1 MSLRSLVIQS
11 QLVAPSQRSGLF
23 HRPRVAARFLNVL
36 DFPLTVVQ
44 AGTGYGKSTEL
55 SLLADKVPHLYWYTI
70 NGNDRDPLLFLAN
83 LFSAFNVGESQY
95 GETALLALDD
105 SWGRITEN
113 AITQLINTLTRD
125 LHEDAIL
132 VLDDYH
138 LVQEVA
144 EINGFIER
152 LVAYCPPHLHLVLS
166 SRRMPRF
173 DTLSKWRVK
182 GQLLVIGRKEL
193 AFTHDEIEALFSD
206 FYGYPLS
213 EEDVTR
219 LSTETEG
226 WAIALQMIWQ
236 SLQSGA
242 AASIPAVL
250 ERRPSTLEALF
261 DYLAR
266 EVLAQQS
273 EEVQNFLVQSSVL
286 TEMDAG
292 VCDVVLGLSQSLDVL
307 EQLQNSGLFVVSAG
321 ANVYRYQHLFHDFLK
336 ARLSKDK
343 QTVSELHLKA
353 AAYYRENH
361 PETAIYHLMK
371 ADHFNEAAGLLEK
384 IGRNLVR
391 LGRFD
396 TLLERIGELP
406 EDVRDQHPGLYLF
419 LGDVRRLTSDFD
431 EALEWYTAAEERY
444 DRLKDMLGRSNALRG
459 QAQVYLDTVRPLRA
473 DSLLEEALRLLEPQA
488 YHIETAALLD
498 LLAENKLNLGHPSQ
512 AKALHHEA
520 KLLRDEE
527 DPGDVYLEA
536 RSLLRTG
543 YLKEARQL
551 LEARVED
558 EQRELQRSRPQ
569 RFHRETMM
577 LLSLITALQGDVDKT
592 AYYAREGS
600 AIGKRLDSTYV
611 EAVGL
616 FRLGHAY
623 ELQDRVPWDNSNRKA
638 AISCYEE
645 GIAKAKVFKV
655 TRVQVEPLWGLA
667 RVYGYANQLVLA
679 EQYAS
684 QAMEIAL
691 RAGDQWL
698 YYLVKLSLGAS
709 LAMAGQA
716 EQAGE
721 HLLACTE
728 GFTLVGDSHGV
739 AASLLWTALN
749 AWWSG
754 EVERCMAVLETLL
767 PLVKMEGYDTL
778 LLQPTYL
785 GLKDVEAVL
794 PMLIEAYSRGV
805 YPVFTEK
812 LLQQKGG
819 LGLCY
824 HPGTTL
830 SVRTLG
836 LFEVWRG
843 NELVGTNDWRREK
856 ARQLFQLFLTFR
868 GKWMQREQIVD
879 LLWPELDGDAAIRD
893 FKVALNALNRAL
905 EPTRPHGTAPFFIA
919 RHEHLY
925 MLNPVAK
932 MVVDVDQFEEKSTS
946 EDVPVLREALDLYVG
961 DFLPDSLYNDWSME
975 MRSRLS
981 RMYLETAERLA
992 QKLLESGEVEEL
1004 VEVCDLI
1011 LHRDR
1016 YWEEAYRL
1024 MMQGYASKYNRS
1036 QLMHTY
1042 RRCELVLRDGLGI
1055 EPARETQ
1062 SLYEKLMGNL

>member
-1 MSLRSLVIQS
+1 MS
-11 QLVAPSQRSGLF
+11 
-23 HRPRVAARFLNVL
+23 VL

-55 SLLADKVPHLYWYTI
+55 SLLADKVPHLFWYTI
-70 NGNDRDPLLFLAN
+70 SGADRDPLLFLAN
-83 LFSAFNVGESQY
+83 LFSAFNVGEAQY
-95 GETALLALDD
+95 GETALHALDD

-138 LVQEVA
+138 LVQEMA

-173 DTLSKWRVK
+173 DALSKWRVK

-193 AFTHDEIEALFSD
+193 AFTREEIAALFSE
-206 FYGYPLS
+206 FYRCPLS
-213 EEDVTR
+213 DADVTR
-219 LSTETEG
+219 LLTETEG

-242 AASIPAVL
+242 AASIPAAL

-273 EEVQNFLVQSSVL
+273 EEVQTFLVQSSVL

-292 VCDVVLGLSQSLDVL
+292 VCDAVLGMSQSLGVL
-307 EQLQNSGLFVVSAG
+307 EQLQSSGLFVVSAG

-343 QTVSELHLKA
+343 LAASELHLKA
-353 AAYYRENH
+353 AAYYRESY
-361 PETAIYHLMK
+361 PEKAIYHLMK
-371 ADHFNEAAGLLEK
+371 ADHFNEAAELLEK
-384 IGRNLVR
+384 IGRDLVR

-431 EALEWYTAAEERY
+431 EALDWYISAEERY
-444 DRLKDMLGRSNALRG
+444 NRLEDFLGRSNALRG

-473 DSLLEEALRLLEPQA
+473 ESLLEEALRLLEPQA
-488 YHIETAALLD
+488 FHVETAALLD

-512 AKALHHEA
+512 ATALHHEA
-520 KLLRDEE
+520 KLLRNEE

-536 RSLLRTG
+536 RALLRTG
-543 YLKEARQL
+543 YLKEGRRL
-551 LEARVED
+551 LEERVKD
-558 EQRELQRSRPQ
+558 EQREMQGSRPQ

-577 LLSLITALQGDVDKT
+577 LLSLICAFEGDVEKT
-592 AYYAREGS
+592 AYYAREGTE
-600 AIGKRLDSTYV
+600 IGKRLESSFV
-611 EAVGL
+611 ESVGL

-623 ELQDRVPWDNSNRKA
+623 ELQDLVPWNNSKREA
-638 AISCYEE
+638 AIACYEE
-645 GIAKAKVFKV
+645 GIAKVKMFKV

-667 RVYGYANQLVLA
+667 RVYGYANQLVVA

-716 EQAGE
+716 EQAEE

-728 GFTLVGDSHGV
+728 GFTLVGDSHSV
-739 AASLLWTALN
+739 AASLMWTALS

-767 PLVKMEGYDTL
+767 PLAKMEGYDDL
-778 LLQPTYL
+778 LIRPTYL
-785 GLKDVEAVL
+785 GLKDDKAAL

-805 YPVFTEK
+805 EPIFTEK
-812 LLQQKGG
+812 LLQRKGV

-830 SVRTLG
+830 SVRSLG

-856 ARQLFQLFLTFR
+856 ARQLFQLFLTYR

-879 LLWPELDGDAAIRD
+879 LLWPELDAEAAIRD

-905 EPTRPHGTAPFFIA
+905 EPARPRGAAPFFIA

-925 MLNPVAK
+925 TLNPVAE
-932 MVVDVDQFEEKSTS
+932 MVVDVDQFEALSAS
-946 EDVPVLREALDLYVG
+946 DDVPGLRQALDLYVG
-961 DFLPDSLYNDWSME
+961 DFLPDSLYSDWSME

-981 RMYLETAERLA
+981 RMVLETAERLA
-992 QKLLESGEVEEL
+992 QKLLQAGEVEEL
-1004 VEVCDLI
+1004 VEVCELI
-1011 LHRDR
+1011 LYRDR
-1016 YWEEAYRL
+1016 FWEEAYRL
-1024 MMQGYASKYNRS
+1024 MMQGYASKHNRS

-1062 SLYEKLMGNL
+1062 ALYEKLMGNL